1 MLARRKRDRAFHGL
15 VWPFL
20 PREALEAAAP
30 LQKKRGCSKRRA
42 GDGQECSAVAPL
54 FIADP
59 MDQPLPRCIAGARG
73 LLRRPGVKGR
83 APTTSVQFSPRN
95 RGQTGLLGRVG
106 FAGFLTWARRHGL
119 MESSVGGWWVCC
131 CSSQVGGGG
140 TVGRR
145 GNFCGAPPRQK
156 GRANASSPAKVEPI
170 GAIAGVL

>member
-1 MLARRKRDRAFHGL
+1 MK
-15 VWPFL
+15 P
-20 PREALEAAAP
+20 P
-30 LQKKRGCSKRRA
+30 KRGYNKHHT

-131 CSSQVGGGG
+131 SSRQGGGWG
-140 TVGRR
+140 HGGETREFLWGVTTE
-145 GNFCGAPPRQK
+145 AK
-156 GRANASSPAKVEPI
+156 GKGECKQP
-170 GAIAGVL
+170 G